1 MKCEKCGHEI
11 ADRSTAQ
18 TICLECPNCGW
29 GFATS
34 LSQPL
39 DEDMTDYKIYL
50 NPGNTETM
58 EHIKLISA
66 ICHVNYLQARKLLSS
81 QEPVLIYKAEQE
93 AVSSLSKAGKVM
105 QTAKCLKESSLD
117 FNIIPDFPYE
127 IT

>member
-39 DEDMTDYKIYL
+39 DEDMTDYKIYR
-50 NPGNTETM
+50 GY
-58 EHIKLISA
+58 
-66 ICHVNYLQARKLLSS
+66 C
-81 QEPVLIYKAEQE
+81 
-93 AVSSLSKAGKVM
+93 
-105 QTAKCLKESSLD
+105 
-117 FNIIPDFPYE
+117 
-127 IT
+127 ITPWQGEENRVR

>member
-1 MKCEKCGHEI
+1 MKCEKCGHEMENC
-11 ADRSTAQ
+11 STAQ
-18 TICLECPNCGW
+18 TICLECLNCGW
-29 GFATS
+29 GFATT
-34 LSQPL
+34 LSRPL
-39 DEDMTDYKIYL
+39 DEDMTDYRIYL
-50 NPGNTETM
+50 NPGNTETK
-58 EHIKLISA
+58 EHIKLISV